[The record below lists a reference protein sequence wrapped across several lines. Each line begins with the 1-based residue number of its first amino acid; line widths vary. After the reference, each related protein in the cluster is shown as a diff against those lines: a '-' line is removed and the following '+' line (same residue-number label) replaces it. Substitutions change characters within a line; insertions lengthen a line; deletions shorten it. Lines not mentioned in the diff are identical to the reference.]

1 MIEALRNQFEK
12 EDTETLVVAGMAL
25 SVTGSAVWVSASDEE
40 ISSILGIG
48 ITTLGVAVLL
58 ATVVWGTSEKVWP
71 TIRYPRA
78 SEIDATKNGC
88 ENTSLTLS

>member
-25 SVTGSAVWVSASDEE
+25 SVTGNAVWVSASDEE

-58 ATVVWGTSEKVWP
+58 ATVVWGTSEKV
-71 TIRYPRA
+71 
-78 SEIDATKNGC
+78 
-88 ENTSLTLS
+88 